1 MLAGYGYR
9 DGPSQDAMC
18 SVFTP
23 LFHFSLA
30 ICYTAAQLALEVFA
44 NHIVPSR
51 FKASSNLRPLD
62 RLKMPEDEQE
72 PPLLQRHHTAP
83 VPVSES
89 RHAHLPKPSEHKTV
103 KLRSS
108 SAMKYPS
115 SKQHRSSSKRQEY
128 AQVYASG
135 EILQPKVHKER
146 SRSRRRHRDKTTE
159 TEPKTTAG
167 EETVKPVEYSNSS
180 KFDQFNMRS
189 DKYVRT

>member
-1 MLAGYGYR
+1 MLDGYR
-9 DGPSQDAMC
+9 NGPSEDAMC
-18 SVFTP
+18 SVFMP
-23 LFHFSLA
+23 LFHFSSV
-30 ICYTAAQLALEVFA
+30 ICYTAAQLGLEVFA

-72 PPLLQRHHTAP
+72 PPLLQSHHTAP

-115 SKQHRSSSKRQEY
+115 SKHHRSSSKRQEY
-128 AQVYASG
+128 AQFYASG
-135 EILQPKVHKER
+135 
-146 SRSRRRHRDKTTE
+146 RDSPTKGT
-159 TEPKTTAG
+159 
-167 EETVKPVEYSNSS
+167 
-180 KFDQFNMRS
+180 
-189 DKYVRT
+189 